1 MDLPIRDLRSA
12 LAMPARREIE
22 AVRQLWRVG
31 GRTGFRSRI
40 KPLASTPLIH
50 MQDFQD
56 FDFRAL
62 HLQAGGGRGWG
73 CAAFEAFSL

>member
-1 MDLPIRDLRSA
+1 
-12 LAMPARREIE
+12 LAGWWA
-22 AVRQLWRVG
+22 
-31 GRTGFRSRI
+31 GFRSRI